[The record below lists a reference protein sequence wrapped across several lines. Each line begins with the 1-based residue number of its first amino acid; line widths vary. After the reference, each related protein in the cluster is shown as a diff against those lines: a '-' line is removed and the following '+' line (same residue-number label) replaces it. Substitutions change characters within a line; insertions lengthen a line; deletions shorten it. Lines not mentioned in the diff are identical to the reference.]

1 MLQELARREQFGPPL
16 FFLALR
22 NEVKQQPQDSR
33 VLRKRLEVLIDQFVG
48 GS

>member
-1 MLQELARREQFGPPL
+1 MLQELARRAQFGPPF

-33 VLRKRLEVLIDQFVG
+33 VLHKRLEVLIDQFVG